1 MAAFAAL
8 QAEVKA
14 EDATFVQSFVAPA
27 CINSVTSEHLNI
39 TVMRTPYSRLALSII
54 YPAEY
59 PQAPLIVELTS
70 TTLPKPLLKKKEQEC
85 NAKVAEHIQ
94 KVAKGEGKKGM
105 LGQVRLVFCYLQDF
119 IQENLF
125 VPCWKEL
132 KQVMTLFESA
142 NSANKITID
151 DKTGA
156 ITARLKCQGYFQI
169 LKIRVPDLYPEE
181 GIKVSSI
188 LSVFSVDSS
197 ACFER
202 R

>member
-1 MAAFAAL
+1 M
-8 QAEVKA
+8 
-14 EDATFVQSFVAPA
+14 
-27 CINSVTSEHLNI
+27 
-39 TVMRTPYSRLALSII
+39 
-54 YPAEY
+54 
-59 PQAPLIVELTS
+59 
-70 TTLPKPLLKKKEQEC
+70 
-85 NAKVAEHIQ
+85 
-94 KVAKGEGKKGM
+94 AKGEGKKGM